1 MDRFAV
7 QTAVSKMTAKSADHQ
22 TARRTLFNEHGA
34 RGTRRWFVIV
44 VLAVAMAILPTGC
57 VAPEA
62 EIAPLIVSLEN
73 QVPCQQPWP
82 SEIRLS
88 NPVASIRMP
97 DGGTIAALRFDR
109 ARPML
114 YLVSRVDAT
123 STGRVVSLGVPSFKV
138 ISDAAIGRLS
148 LTAADIDPDGK
159 FAVTAAGRGASSSFG
174 PGSFPVSE
182 EERADKSM
190 RQWSIADG
198 HAIKQSGYP
207 SAYSHVVV
215 GSSGLYLMG
224 LDTGLAS
231 GYHLY
236 DLPSLEFSVLSFLS
250 THENGRHSWEA
261 VAFDLSDE
269 YFALASTSGI
279 VEVDLIDRT
288 GARPVFERVRT
299 LEYIYADKIVWPDSP
314 RRPLALAFD
323 PSRQYLVVLRVDG
336 LYRFSLTDGSKVRLS
351 DGSIGPHAAIKF
363 HPRGGL
369 AAIAAA
375 EGVSIRD
382 TITGKELARIE
393 GKAYSVDFSPD
404 GKYLAIGGA
413 DGFVRL
419 YEFCH

>member
-1 MDRFAV
+1 M
-7 QTAVSKMTAKSADHQ
+7 
-22 TARRTLFNEHGA
+22 FNEHGA
-34 RGTRRWFVIV
+34 PGTQRWFVIV
-44 VLAVAMAILPTGC
+44 ALAVAIAILPTGC
-57 VAPEA
+57 VVPEA
-62 EIAPLIVSLEN
+62 EIAPLVVSLKN

-88 NPVASIRMP
+88 NPLASIRVS
-97 DGGTIAALRFDR
+97 DGGAIAVLRFDR

-114 YLVSRVDAT
+114 YLVTRVDAT

-138 ISDAAIGRLS
+138 ISDAAIGGLS
-148 LTAADIDPDGK
+148 LTAADIDPDGRY
-159 FAVTAAGRGASSSFG
+159 AVTAAGRGASAFVG
-174 PGSFPVSE
+174 PGSFPVSKE
-182 EERADKSM
+182 DREDRGIRLWSMTDGHEIKHEERV
-190 RQWSIADG
+190 IAF
-198 HAIKQSGYP
+198 
-207 SAYSHVVV
+207 SHVVV
-215 GSSGLYLMG
+215 AL
-224 LDTGLAS
+224 TGKVLLALNTELAS
-231 GYHLY
+231 GYDLY
-236 DLPSLEFSVLSFLS
+236 GLPGLDYSISDYLSV
-250 THENGRHSWEA
+250 HESGRHSWEA
-261 VAFDLSDE
+261 AAFDATGE
-269 YFALASTSGI
+269 YTALASTSGI
-279 VEVDLIDRT
+279 IKVDHIDSSS
-288 GARPVFERVRT
+288 ARPVFERVRS

-314 RRPLALAFD
+314 KRPLALAFD
-323 PSRQYLVVLRVDG
+323 PSRRYLVVLRVDG

-351 DGSIGPHAAIKF
+351 DGSMGPHAAIKF